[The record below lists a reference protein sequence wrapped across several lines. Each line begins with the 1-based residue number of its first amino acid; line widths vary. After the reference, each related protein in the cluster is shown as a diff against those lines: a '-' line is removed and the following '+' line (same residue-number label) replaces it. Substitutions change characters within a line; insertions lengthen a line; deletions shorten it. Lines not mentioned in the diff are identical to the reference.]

1 MQLTCHLLRVRPWG
15 PWQVPGCTGTGSGAP
30 RQVGTALNVSLA
42 GGHSAPSLTGAQGS
56 PGVDWL
62 PGRCPARDTANTG
75 PRRADFPGA
84 AGASG
89 GDAATAVGVS
99 ITELREGSELFSSFF
114 SRTSSFFPSPLASP
128 LPSHPDL
135 LCGSKGVT
143 QSKPEGLDFNSP
155 LKRQWMAHESGVS
168 YLQKPSPPVSPK
180 IKNKKPAPCGSVIQ
194 TP

>member
-1 MQLTCHLLRVRPWG
+1 MWTGYQVDALQGTRPTRDLEGQTFRVLLGRP
-15 PWQVPGCTGTGSGAP
+15 
-30 RQVGTALNVSLA
+30 
-42 GGHSAPSLTGAQGS
+42 
-56 PGVDWL
+56 
-62 PGRCPARDTANTG
+62 
-75 PRRADFPGA
+75 
-84 AGASG
+84 

-114 SRTSSFFPSPLASP
+114 SRTSSFFTSPLASP

-143 QSKPEGLDFNSP
+143 QSKPEGLDFISP
-155 LKRQWMAHESGVS
+155 LKRQWMARESGVS

>member
-15 PWQVPGCTGTGSGAP
+15 PWQVPGCTGTGSRAP

-62 PGRCPARDTANTG
+62 PGRCPARGTTNAG

-89 GDAATAVGVS
+89 GDATTAVGVS

-114 SRTSSFFPSPLASP
+114 SRTSSFFPSPLRLAPALSSR
-128 LPSHPDL
+128 PSLRFQGGD
-135 LCGSKGVT
+135 SKQTRGAGFY
-143 QSKPEGLDFNSP
+143 QP
-155 LKRQWMAHESGVS
+155 
-168 YLQKPSPPVSPK
+168 
-180 IKNKKPAPCGSVIQ
+180 IKTSVDG
-194 TP
+194 T